1 MKKFT
6 STFGRLF
13 LSAVLIFLVFYTMM
27 PAINLHDQDFIV
39 FLIICILIVAVNFM
53 ESILIFLKTVQ
64 QNRGVEIVR
73 DPVTGRMVLRRKYAD
88 ASGSPFAGF
97 KAMGRPCKYGTI
109 AIAVLIFFS
118 LIASAAGIQ
127 LFASWAF
134 GGALD
139 KRSAAY
145 LLLDNFLVVAVSEEV
160 CKIVPVRLAA
170 WKHPAFDYRFDAV
183 VYSVSSA
190 LGFAAVE
197 NILYVVQSD
206 LRTAVSRAVLSV
218 PGHFFFAVAMGLLL
232 SRGKQAEKQGNGRRR
247 TVLCALAI
255 LMPVV
260 LHGIWDVL
268 LAVRRPWATV
278 VFYCFVVAFFI
289 AADLG
294 LRRASQTDAHL

>member
-1 MKKFT
+1 MNYYLSLAALVPAVILFVRIYQLDRIEKEPR
-6 STFGRLF
+6 RLLGILL
-13 LSAVLIFLVFYTMM
+13 LSGALLAL
-27 PAINLHDQDFIV
+27 P
-39 FLIICILIVAVNFM
+39 
-53 ESILIFLKTVQ
+53 
-64 QNRGVEIVR
+64 
-73 DPVTGRMVLRRKYAD
+73 
-88 ASGSPFAGF
+88 
-97 KAMGRPCKYGTI
+97 
-109 AIAVLIFFS
+109 
-118 LIASAAGIQ
+118 AAGIQ
-127 LFASWAF
+127 LLASRTL
-134 GGALD
+134 GSALNR
-139 KRSAAY
+139 RSAVF

-255 LMPVV
+255 LMPVAARDLGRSACRPQTV
-260 LHGIWDVL
+260 GDSRVL
-268 LAVRRPWATV
+268 LLCGRVFHRGGPRPAPRFPDGQPPVKGMFSEWPNRNRADCVAVCPV
-278 VFYCFVVAFFI
+278 SV
-289 AADLG
+289 L
-294 LRRASQTDAHL
+294 

>member
-1 MKKFT
+1 MNYYLSLAALVPAVILFVRIYQLDRIEKEPR
-6 STFGRLF
+6 RLLGILL
-13 LSAVLIFLVFYTMM
+13 LSGALLAL
-27 PAINLHDQDFIV
+27 P
-39 FLIICILIVAVNFM
+39 
-53 ESILIFLKTVQ
+53 
-64 QNRGVEIVR
+64 
-73 DPVTGRMVLRRKYAD
+73 
-88 ASGSPFAGF
+88 
-97 KAMGRPCKYGTI
+97 
-109 AIAVLIFFS
+109 
-118 LIASAAGIQ
+118 AAGIQ
-127 LFASWAF
+127 LLASRTL
-134 GGALD
+134 GSALNR
-139 KRSAAY
+139 RSAAY

-255 LMPVV
+255 LSPGRAARDLGRSVS
-260 LHGIWDVL
+260 
-268 LAVRRPWATV
+268 AVRRPWATV
-278 VFYCFVVAFFI
+278 VFYCFVIAFFI
-289 AADLG
+289 AADLRPAPR
-294 LRRASQTDAHL
+294 LTDGRTSVSGAFSK